1 MKTAIPFI
9 SLDLYLDTL
18 WSSFHSPVSA
28 SEHHSPHLYF
38 CLHAV
43 SFSALHECLP
53 IYLPWNHWGPSL
65 TAPLQWQKEDPFI
78 WFSCQNWGLESQEK
92 EDDCSWVITKR
103 KPSEN
108 SRTSTL
114 KSSSSSPTVTFQ
126 RSRRIKQLLS
136 SVIATQA
143 LWCPV
148 SIHQNYKSHLHLQGY
163 FTTKYKT
170 DISFLLLMRD

>member
-1 MKTAIPFI
+1 MHFLGPVPGH
-9 SLDLYLDTL
+9 TL
-18 WSSFHSPVSA
+18 V
-28 SEHHSPHLYF
+28 LI
-38 CLHAV
+38 
-43 SFSALHECLP
+43 SFSCFCFRTPFPTPLFLP
-53 IYLPWNHWGPSL
+53 PCRFLFCPPRVPPYLPPLESL
-65 TAPLQWQKEDPFI
+65 GAIINSRLQWQKEDLFI